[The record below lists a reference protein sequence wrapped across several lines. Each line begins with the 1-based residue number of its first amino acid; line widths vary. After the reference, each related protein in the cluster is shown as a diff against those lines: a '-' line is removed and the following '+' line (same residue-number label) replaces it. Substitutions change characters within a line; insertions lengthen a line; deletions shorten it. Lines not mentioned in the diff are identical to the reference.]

1 MEAKLRVKN
10 DNDADIIGIIYK
22 AISVD
27 RIEERRSR
35 AKIYLS
41 NDELVLEVEADDL
54 SALRAML
61 NMYLRQI
68 KVCVDV
74 CEVLR

>member
-1 MEAKLRVKN
+1 MRARLTVRGGLTKLIFEA
-10 DNDADIIGIIYK
+10 IT
-22 AISVD
+22 VD
-27 RIEERRSR
+27 RIEERRSK

-41 NDELVLEVEADDL
+41 NDELTLEVDARDL
-54 SALRAML
+54 SSLRATL

-74 CEVLR
+74 CEVLG